1 MKAAKTNRLEEFLD
15 SKLIPLGNKVSQ
27 QRHLKGIRD
36 GMVAAT
42 PLALLGGMTLI
53 VTSPPV
59 NLDTMKPTN
68 FLFQFLIAWK
78 KWAVANGMQIELLYR
93 ATMGLMAL
101 FICLAIA
108 HSMAKTYKM
117 DPVGT
122 MIVSAVCFMIASA
135 PSNMGVMASG
145 ITADMT
151 IKEVLEKQSVLMP
164 TGFLGAEGIFTAII
178 IALLTTEITRLLT
191 SKGLVIKMP
200 DAVPAPVKAS
210 FASITPLI
218 VNAVGVFLISL
229 LAQKL
234 SHGLLIP
241 ELIKAVFQPLVVAVD
256 SPFGIIII
264 SLVTQVLWLV
274 GLHGSSI
281 VSGVVGAFELGN
293 LTANAAL
300 VTQGLEPHYIYT
312 EPFRAFFMILGGA
325 GATIALNILMLRSRS
340 KQLKT
345 LGRLAIVPSVFNIN
359 EPLIFGTPIVLNP
372 TLAIPFILAQTVNG
386 LLTYL
391 IMYLDIIGK
400 TFTYVPWTT
409 PAPLGAMLSTLD
421 VKAFIWIILLIVVDL
436 LIWFPFFKSYEKQLI
451 LEDKELEDAQ
461 RKESGLNGA

>member
-1 MKAAKTNRLEEFLD
+1 MNAAKTNRFEEFLD

-27 QRHLKGIRD
+27 QRHLKAIRD

-68 FLFQFLIAWK
+68 FIFKFLIAWK
-78 KWAVANGMQIELLYR
+78 EWAVAHGMQIELLYR
-93 ATMGLMAL
+93 ASMGLMAM

-108 HSMAKTYKM
+108 HSLAKSYKM

-122 MIVSAVCFMIASA
+122 MIISAVCFMITSA
-135 PSNMGVMASG
+135 PSDMGVMSAG
-145 ITADMT
+145 ITAQMT
-151 IKEVLEKQSVLMP
+151 GEEVLANQAVLIP

-178 IALLTTEITRLLT
+178 LALLTTEITRLLQE
-191 SKGLVIKMP
+191 KGMFIKMP

-210 FASITPLI
+210 FASIIPLVI
-218 VNAVGVFLISL
+218 NAVGIFLISL
-229 LAQKL
+229 LIQKV
-234 SHGLLIP
+234 SGGLLIP
-241 ELIKAVFQPLVVAVD
+241 ELIKALFKPLVVAVD
-256 SPFGIIII
+256 SPFGIILI
-264 SLVTQVLWLV
+264 SVVTQVLWIV

-293 LTANAAL
+293 LTANAGL
-300 VTQGLEPHYIYT
+300 VTQGLMPEYIYT

-325 GATIALNILMLRSRS
+325 GATIGLNILMLRSKS

-345 LGRLAIVPSVFNIN
+345 LGRLAIVPSIFNIN

-386 LLTYL
+386 VLTYL
-391 IMYLDIIGK
+391 IMYVDIIGK

-409 PAPLGAMLSTLD
+409 PAPIGAAISTMD
-421 VKAFIWIILLIVVDL
+421 FKAFIWVILLIIVDL
-436 LIWFPFFKSYEKQLI
+436 VIWYPFFKSYEKQLV
-451 LEDKELEDAQ
+451 LEDMEASDGNEGG
-461 RKESGLNGA
+461 E